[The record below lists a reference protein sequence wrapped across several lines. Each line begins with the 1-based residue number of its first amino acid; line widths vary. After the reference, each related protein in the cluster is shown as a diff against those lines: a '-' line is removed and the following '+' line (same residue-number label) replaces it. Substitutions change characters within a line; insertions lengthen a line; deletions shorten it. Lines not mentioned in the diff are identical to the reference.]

1 LILDVSQ
8 KVPEQVV
15 TFGYITTANHKLA
28 SVLFL
33 WYFYG

>member
-15 TFGYITTANHKLA
+15 TFGYITTANR
-28 SVLFL
+28 
-33 WYFYG
+33 WTTTN